1 MIVRNRIKKHS
12 EFQEVIAKGKLE
24 RSQCFNMYFIKNT
37 LNEARIGISVP
48 KKSGNAVVR
57 NKIKRQVRAMCG
69 ELMNF
74 SLNYDLVLVIRKD
87 YNIQNFSLIKD
98 ELENLLKKLG

>member
-12 EFQEVIAKGKLE
+12 EFQDVISKGKLE
-24 RSQCFNMYFIKNT
+24 RSKCFNMYFVKNT

-57 NKIKRQVRAMCG
+57 NKIKRQVRAICG
-69 ELMNF
+69 QVMNF
-74 SLNYDLVLVIRKD
+74 SLNYDLVLVIRKE
-87 YNIQNFSLIKD
+87 YNIENFSLIKD

>member
-1 MIVRNRIKKHS
+1 
-12 EFQEVIAKGKLE
+12 
-24 RSQCFNMYFIKNT
+24 MYFIKNT

-57 NKIKRQVRAMCG
+57 NKIKRQVRAICG
-69 ELMNF
+69 QVMNF
-74 SLNYDLVLVIRKD
+74 SLNYDLVLVIRKE
-87 YNIQNFSLIKD
+87 YNIENFSLIKD